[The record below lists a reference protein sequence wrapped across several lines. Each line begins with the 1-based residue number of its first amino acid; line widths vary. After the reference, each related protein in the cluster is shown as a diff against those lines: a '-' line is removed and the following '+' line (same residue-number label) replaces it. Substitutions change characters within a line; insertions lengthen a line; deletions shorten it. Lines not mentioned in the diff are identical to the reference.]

1 MRYTKLFALAAM
13 AAGMLLSTGTAKA
26 QDRYY
31 DGDWNRNSDR
41 QHLRRDY
48 ARVES
53 LRAAVAD
60 DRHRLAEDRRCGR
73 RWAAEQDA
81 RDLARDQRA
90 LEYQLRDI
98 GRDRAAM
105 YWDRR

>member
-1 MRYTKLFALAAM
+1 MRYTKLLALAVM

-26 QDRYY
+26 QDRYWY
-31 DGDWNRNSDR
+31 RDGDR

-48 ARVES
+48 ARVEG
-53 LRAAVAD
+53 LRAAVAN
-60 DRHRLAEDRRCGR
+60 DRYRLAEDRRCGR
-73 RWAAEQDA
+73 RGAAGQDA

-90 LEYQLRDI
+90 LDYQLRDI
-98 GRDRAAM
+98 RHDRAEM

>member
-26 QDRYY
+26 QDRYWDR
-31 DGDWNRNSDR
+31 DGDG

-48 ARVES
+48 SRVDR
-53 LRAAVAD
+53 LRAAVAN
-60 DRHRLAEDRRCGR
+60 DRYRLAEDRRYGR

-90 LEYQLRDI
+90 LDYQLRDI
-98 GRDRAAM
+98 SRDRSDF
-105 YWDRR
+105 YR